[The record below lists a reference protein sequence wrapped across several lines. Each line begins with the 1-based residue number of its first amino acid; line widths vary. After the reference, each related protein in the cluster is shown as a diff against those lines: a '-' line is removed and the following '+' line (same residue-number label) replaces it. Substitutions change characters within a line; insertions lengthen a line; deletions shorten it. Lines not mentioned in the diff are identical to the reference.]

1 MRKLL
6 SVAIVLMVLSSCT
19 SIDNEFDGRFSL
31 RDNHIKRFYAT
42 TEQNSHETKVF
53 ADEDLKVL
61 WNAGDLLT
69 VYNQSTYNSKFE
81 FTGDDGENAGN
92 FDDVT
97 QVGLHSGNLLDNIY
111 AVYPYSSGNR
121 INNAGN
127 TITLTLPAEQQYK
140 AHSFGVGANTMIAV
154 TDNTFLAFKNLCGYL
169 QLRLYGNNVKVSSI
183 TIQGNNGEKIAGKAN
198 VTVGLEQM
206 PAVYM
211 DATAT
216 DAITLVCDPPVQLG
230 TTADNYTDFWF
241 VIPPTTFSNGFT
253 ITVTDDQWGVY
264 TKTTSKSLTISR
276 STMEWMS
283 ALEVVID
290 YDNAFVA
297 FEDANFKAYCV
308 GRFDTDGDGEIS
320 KDEAELVYDITVN
333 PENVASLK
341 GIEQFKNLRTLICR
355 LQWNGFSIDAD
366 GFRHYYNGGDEI
378 FSKLTSIDVS
388 NNTKLQYLDCRGNS
402 LKDLDLKNNT
412 QLTNLRCDDNL
423 LTSLDI
429 SNNTALTQLNCT
441 YNQLMSLDVSN
452 NNALTWLNCSHN
464 QLISLD
470 VSDNTSLT
478 TLQCSSNQLTTLDV
492 SKNTALSYLGCAD
505 NRLTSLD
512 VMKNKELTDLNCG
525 YNQLKDLDVNNNIA
539 LTTLACG
546 SNQLTTIDVSKNTV
560 LATFA
565 LDNNPLTNLDLSNN
579 TALTSLYC
587 KNTKLTSL
595 DVSNNTALN
604 NMYCN
609 NSPYLTE
616 IWLNQGQE
624 IEYLNYDSNIATIKY
639 KNALYSFQ
647 KAYAMPG
654 RAVGDLIDLYVNQV
668 INSCR
673 SSQFVFKSH
682 DGAID
687 SLIIDIEAPDKETF
701 NSIADSVWTG
711 LHSAY
716 EDFERSYL
724 FDLNGNDIT
733 SDRAILTEYAN
744 RVKSK
749 HDSTLQILRYGKSG
763 QAEILLNAWA
773 NKVNKAGQTIDNLAA
788 KVDEYTNF
796 YNDPQN
802 NIYRYEDKVL
812 STDVMGPRVRLHYD
826 TAPRKV
832 AVDVEDETHLILDE
846 LDSPWFDG
854 TPSVALSIVPKQS
867 DLILLIDAI
876 RDYFKAVASINEKA
890 VPYLKFI
897 TTTSVGTF
905 TIDSVRVDKIEL
917 AGFQMKTTSTYLE
930 AVYGI
935 HKVAAYDNK
944 GCNNPDAFPSI
955 ANYVDPITN
964 LIELFNHYVHGTNFT
979 LPFYARWDYDFRAD
993 ASGIAEYIQYVNDF
1007 KANNSANNLDGYKKV
1022 FDFYT
1027 EREFRKYTSL
1037 SDEGKALYNWMDA
1050 CEYYFGVEG
1059 FAGFGEKIFFDY
1071 DTFTNPTNIVE
1082 FSGLPIYQVNAKGA
1096 VTGIRRVDVVEPW
1109 NSQYAFVANA
1119 IKSNLTPYDGL
1130 TYTAEDYINNE
1141 NDMVMKSLVFELLE
1155 AKYLADFANNSKSMW
1170 EELGDVLNQVKAD
1183 FDAATAD

>member
-19 SIDNEFDGRFSL
+19 SIDKEFDGRISL

-42 TEQNSHETKVF
+42 TEQNSQETKVY

-69 VYNQSTYNSKFE
+69 VFNQSTYNSKFE

-140 AHSFGVGANTMIAV
+140 AHSFGIGTNTMVAV

-198 VTVGLEQM
+198 VTVGLEQI
-206 PAVYM
+206 PTVYM

-216 DAITLVCDPPVQLG
+216 DAITLVCDPPVAIG
-230 TTADNYTDFWF
+230 PTADNYTDFWF

-253 ITVTDDQWGVY
+253 LTVNDDQWGVY

-308 GRFDTDGDGEIS
+308 ERFDTDGDGEIS
-320 KDEAELVYDITVN
+320 KAEAELVYDISVN

-341 GIEQFKNLRTLICR
+341 GIERFKNLETLNCSLI
-355 LQWNGFSIDAD
+355 WNGSTTITD
-366 GFRHYYNGGDEI
+366 GIYRFYNNGVEI

-388 NNTKLQYLDCRGNS
+388 NNTKLKYLFCSANS
-402 LKDLDLKNNT
+402 INDLDV
-412 QLTNLRCDDNL
+412 
-423 LTSLDI
+423 
-429 SNNTALTQLNCT
+429 SNNTALTQLYCDFNHLT
-441 YNQLMSLDVSN
+441 SLDVSN
-452 NNALTWLNCSHN
+452 NTALTQLYCYNNYLTSLDVSNNTALTQLYCYRNQLTSLDVSYNTALTDLRCSGNQLTDIDVSNNIELISFICGLNQLTSLDVNKNISLTQLVCENN

-470 VSDNTSLT
+470 VSNNTALT
-478 TLQCSSNQLTTLDV
+478 DLSCRYNQLTTLDV
-492 SKNTALSYLGCAD
+492 SKNTELA
-505 NRLTSLD
+505 RLD
-512 VMKNKELTDLNCG
+512 CFC
-525 YNQLKDLDVNNNIA
+525 NQ
-539 LTTLACG
+539 
-546 SNQLTTIDVSKNTV
+546 
-560 LATFA
+560 
-565 LDNNPLTNLDLSNN
+565 
-579 TALTSLYC
+579 
-587 KNTKLTSL
+587 LTSL
-595 DVSNNTALN
+595 DVSNNTMLSFLN
-604 NMYCN
+604 CSQN
-609 NSPYLTE
+609 PYLTE
-616 IWLNQGQE
+616 IWLKKGQE
-624 IEYLNYDSNIATIKY
+624 IEDLRYDSNTATIKY

-647 KAYAMPG
+647 KAYVLPG
-654 RAVGDLIDLYVNQV
+654 RGAGDLIDLYANQV
-668 INSCR
+668 YNSCQ
-673 SSQFVFKSH
+673 SSQFVFKSNN
-682 DGAID
+682 GAID

-701 NSIADSVWTG
+701 ISIVDSVWTG
-711 LHSAY
+711 LHSVY

-744 RVKSK
+744 RVKMK
-749 HDSTLQILRYGKSG
+749 YDSTLYILKYAKSG
-763 QAEILLNAWA
+763 QADILLDAWSK
-773 NKVNKAGQTIDNLAA
+773 KVNNAGKTIDNLTA
-788 KVDEYTNF
+788 KVDAYTNF
-796 YNDPQN
+796 YGDPQYD
-802 NIYRYEDKVL
+802 IYRYDDRVL
-812 STDVMGPRVRLHYD
+812 STDGMGPLVRLHYD
-826 TAPRKV
+826 TTPRKISV
-832 AVDVEDETHLILDE
+832 DAVDETHIILDA
-846 LDSPWFDG
+846 LDTPWFD
-854 TPSVALSIVPKQS
+854 VVPNNAFTIAPTRADS
-867 DLILLIDAI
+867 ILLINTI
-876 RDYFKAVASINEKA
+876 KDYFKALADINERV

-897 TTTSVGTF
+897 AVVDAGAF
-905 TIDSVRVDKIEL
+905 KIDSVRADKIDYD
-917 AGFQMKTTSTYLE
+917 GFRRKKVNTYFNGL
-930 AVYGI
+930 GI
-935 HKVAAYDNK
+935 HYLTIYDNK
-944 GCNNPDAFPSI
+944 CCNNPNVQPTDAT
-955 ANYVDPITN
+955 NYVDPLTN

-1007 KANNSANNLDGYKKV
+1007 KANNSANNLDSYKKE
-1022 FDFYT
+1022 FDLYT

-1037 SDEGKALYNWMDA
+1037 SYEGKALYNWMDA

-1096 VTGIRRVDVVEPW
+1096 VTGIKRVDVVKPW

-1119 IKSNLTPYDGL
+1119 IKSNLSANDGS
-1130 TYTAEDYINNE
+1130 TYTAEAYVNTA

-1155 AKYLADFANNSKSMW
+1155 AQYLADFANNSKSMW

-1183 FDAATAD
+1183 LDAATAE